1 MRKTRNRGC
10 QCSKDDDGDRDSV
23 RGNDEDRQYALEQR
37 RRKIFNIELP
47 AWPRRGFQKA
57 VEQALQEP
65 WRTGPAII
73 SKMEILVHLWRE
85 MPPDYLE

>member
-10 QCSKDDDGDRDSV
+10 QCSKDDDGDRDSEC
-23 RGNDEDRQYALEQR
+23 GNDEDRQCALEQR
-37 RRKIFNIELP
+37 CRKIFNIELP

-57 VEQALQEP
+57 VEQEP

-73 SKMEILVHLWRE
+73 SRMEILVHLRRE
-85 MPPDYLE
+85 MPPDDLE